1 MSRLFTHR
9 IVDDVG
15 HAPNPSWGMCTLTIC
30 KPLIRSAAQVGDLVD
45 GALPPRVGQRA
56 PVCSSTP

>member
-1 MSRLFTHR
+1 
-9 IVDDVG
+9 
-15 HAPNPSWGMCTLTIC
+15 LTIC